1 MVARLAERPPVEAD
15 PTDRRQAAVALIV
28 RPDPDRLLLV
38 RRVVRHSDP
47 WSGQVALP
55 GGRRDPTDSDLLD
68 TARRETWEETGFR
81 LERDHSRLALDDLAP
96 SIAVLPR
103 MLVRP
108 YLFTPPE
115 DANLVLNHEIDQASW
130 VTFEELAHPDTRR
143 GVDLEVRG
151 EPMRVIGYHLPVGL
165 LWGLTERIVTP
176 VLEAWLGAG
185 GVDS

>member
-1 MVARLAERPPVEAD
+1 MVARLAERPPLEAD

-38 RRVVRHSDP
+38 RRVVRPSDP

-81 LERDHSRLALDDLAP
+81 LERNHCRLALDDLAP
-96 SIAVLPR
+96 SITVLPR

-130 VTFEELAHPDTRR
+130 VTFDELAHPDTRR
-143 GVDLEVRG
+143 GVDLEIRG
-151 EPMRVIGYHLPVGL
+151 KPMRVIGYHLPVGL